1 MSTDSTLTSYN
12 LIQRLKQSLP
22 IDDLMAWLIKEHP
35 KAQLQ
40 EIMDMLSTIYQG
52 GFKITPASE
61 TQTNYQV
68 GDKTL
73 KASPQRVEVK

>member
-1 MSTDSTLTSYN
+1 MGADSRFTRHN

-35 KAQLQ
+35 EAQLQ
-40 EIMDMLSTIYQG
+40 EIMDMLSIVYQE

-61 TQTNYQV
+61 IQTNYQV

-73 KASPQRVEVK
+73 QANPQRVEVI